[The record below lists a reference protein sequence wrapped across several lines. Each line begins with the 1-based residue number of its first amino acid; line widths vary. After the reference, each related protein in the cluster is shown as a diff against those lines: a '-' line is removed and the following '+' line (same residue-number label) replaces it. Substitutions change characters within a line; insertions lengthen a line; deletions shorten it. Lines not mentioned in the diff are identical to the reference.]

1 MNAFQRLMIPVQD
14 MLEKARRYNPKLVQR
29 TITVTNK
36 DGTTFTKRAW
46 VDPTEKDAEK
56 PKNVQFDLFG
66 GDDAP
71 ILAVSVEK
79 KAGSG
84 TVNNRTDTEEESND
98 IKSVRQRVFNAMK
111 REGYTQKEAD
121 YSTEFKKRV
130 SDTLKKKAEISAR
143 NREKTNVLPVKGP
156 ETTRKQVELP
166 EIEGE
171 KQAVYNTVHETQS
184 SNRGDLDVSIVD
196 TDFRDY
202 GSWSGK
208 GKNLNPAARGKLN
221 QEVAELLLKSRDSLT
236 EEDKGKI
243 QKYSGFGGVKA
254 ADERGVLY
262 DFYTSPPVAK
272 MAWKMLD
279 KIVPVQAGE
288 SVLEPSCGSGV
299 FFDVTPAGVEK
310 TGVELDT
317 RTAAVASILQEG
329 ANIHTGSFE
338 QFNMHNTKRFSR
350 VIGNAP
356 FGDRSVTTSF
366 MDMPEEKSLDKYFI
380 SRSID
385 ALVDGGSMGLI
396 VHPGVL
402 DGKSNRDW
410 RAELQKKGQ
419 FMGAVRLPNG
429 SFKHTQTGV
438 QPDMLFFRKYP
449 EEVQKRLDQ
458 LDESGLKEAGF
469 WHEGWVEGT
478 YYDENKAH
486 ILGELNEG
494 GGNWGSDVV
503 EGDLSLS
510 DMDKAIVTFNPEPDK
525 TTDDLDK
532 LNSMTTKPAGENK
545 KVESMLTESE
555 AEAVAC
561 KTLSVGMTK
570 SIDGKVYRLNENH
583 RWELVKGADETTSE
597 KLEKVKAI
605 AEKVKAIRE
614 AMHNDE
620 PVDDLQR
627 EARTLLQDY
636 KDEHGTNPMDDK
648 DVKRL
653 LTAHASLSG
662 VYEGLVDI
670 DDDIL
675 NKQNVYAKEID
686 LVDGHNPAVTA
697 LLTLQKNMLEA
708 TPANI
713 QSYFPNDIDALMKE
727 LQDNKDCFLT
737 PDGGWELREDFIAGD
752 AWVKIDALKSAIEEH
767 DGDKWVNERV
777 KWQAG
782 ITDLEAAVGWTSIEE
797 AEFTP
802 QSSWIP
808 EEIINKWAKDPDGMA
823 IQYAL
828 ADKILSRNEEGKWGV
843 KGTKDK
849 YIRPKNWRD
858 DGETIEAGT
867 WYPLN
872 DEIAYFLNLQKQRSK
887 NIDTETYDTNA
898 RENFK
903 NWVANNPNVRMEL
916 EALFNRKFNCD
927 IGTPTKTYSVKIDG
941 WNPSVILGGHQWQT
955 IHHLYRAGK
964 GITALGTG
972 FGKTLASV
980 GLMALLRQEGKVKRP
995 MVQVPNN
1002 KVKDWVKTFAKA
1014 MPGLK
1019 VGSVDPESE
1028 GYGNQVKRY
1037 KMYQDL
1043 ANGDYDVIILPESS
1057 ATEIQ
1062 LSEEEDARITSDVVS
1077 AQIMDK
1083 TAGKSDRKV
1092 ATAKESA
1099 LGKMQNGKTNK
1110 TISFEDLGCDA
1121 LFVDEAHNYK
1131 NLFSSTLSRET
1142 GMNDGRRSDRA
1153 MSLFKKSEF
1162 IRHSHDGKNVFLC
1175 TATPLTNSP
1184 LEYYNMLMHVA
1195 PEMLTKLSIHNIDD
1209 FIRNFA
1215 DIETGMKC
1223 DWGSGKAKEGRILKG
1238 FKNLRSLQ
1246 DMFFKYTDLQNDST
1260 KIGLAKP
1267 SANNVPNVIPMQKEQ
1282 TEELRDIS
1290 AQLEEFKNASKDEK
1304 AAKYE
1309 GENYLTFYSRMRT
1322 ASLDLELYDPVK
1334 YKGWKN
1340 PKLEKLAQNAMDS
1353 FTATSGGQV
1362 IFCDRVLSGDG
1373 SMNMHDKIKAELV
1386 AKGFKESEIVVVNG
1400 TTKTGGAKSD
1410 SALEH
1415 LVSEAIDG
1423 FNTGKYKVIIGTTP
1437 TLGEG
1442 VNLQKNSAALHHFDI
1457 PYRPSDFIQRNG
1469 RIDRQGNKQGD
1480 VALHTYLSAG
1490 TIDNYSVN
1498 LVQNKANW
1506 IDQLLKTKS
1515 NVFMNPNDDSYVDP
1529 DELLLALTEEWGDK
1543 DKAGD
1548 RRAEMNKIKADKIQE
1563 ANQNKVHDMM
1573 GALSQMRGSINGYQG
1588 DKGTVQYQN
1597 RVRKIQ
1603 SIEDS
1608 LRNNTEFKNLDL
1620 LAENPPD
1627 FIYDKKKRRAYQKGD
1642 KFMLTDGIFEV
1653 KSINHKNQK
1662 MVLVGL
1668 DGATSTEWS
1677 ASDGLYGNYSYKGKA
1692 NDEEI
1697 KKLQTLY
1704 SQNEYAEQTPE
1715 FKKDNYKR
1723 YMSFVKIRPQDLIF
1737 EAREDTEGKIRI
1749 GRVSSYTQR
1758 DRTPSSLINPYE
1770 PEGRSRIEAYLKGND
1785 HENMDASAASDPVFK
1800 ELGLSEGIK
1809 TAVIADYHAKPESK
1823 FIDAE
1828 VGSTWVSA
1836 KSIAEKMNVALG
1848 NSEND
1853 KVREYD
1859 IKNVAE
1865 MHPDYET
1872 DYERIG
1878 RDYDWRIRR
1887 KSVEKAIKSG
1897 YLKPQKLLIMGIKR

>member
-1 MNAFQRLMIPVQD
+1 MNVFQRMMIPVQG
-14 MLEKARRYNPKLVQR
+14 MLEKARRNNSKLVLR

-36 DGTTFTKRAW
+36 DGTTFTKQVW
-46 VDPTEKDAEK
+46 VDPEEKETEK

-71 ILAVSVEK
+71 VLAVAVDKE
-79 KAGSG
+79 ADNG
-84 TVNNRTDTEEESND
+84 TVNNREEPEAITDD
-98 IKSVRQRVFNAMK
+98 IKAIRQRVFNAMK
-111 REGYTQKEAD
+111 KEGYTQHEAD

-130 SDTLKKKAEISAR
+130 ADTLKKKAEISAR
-143 NREKTNVLPVKGP
+143 NREKTPILTGKDP
-156 ETTRKQVELP
+156 EKPLKTIELP
-166 EIEGE
+166 SVEVE
-171 KQAVYNTVHETQS
+171 KQPVYDTVHETPAN
-184 SNRGDLDVSIVD
+184 NRGKLDVSIVD
-196 TDFRDY
+196 TDFQDY
-202 GSWSGK
+202 GSWSK
-208 GKNLNPAARGKLN
+208 TGKNLNPTARGKLN
-221 QEVAELLLKSRDSLT
+221 QEVAGLLLKARAELT
-236 EEDKGKI
+236 DADKKKI
-243 QKYSGFGGVKA
+243 RQYSGFGGVKA
-254 ADERGVLY
+254 SDERGVLY

-272 MAWKMLD
+272 MTWKMLD

-317 RTAAVASILQEG
+317 RTAAVASILQEEST
-329 ANIHTGSFE
+329 IHTGSFE

-356 FGDRSVTTSF
+356 FGDRSITTSF

-380 SRSID
+380 SRSLD
-385 ALVDGGSMGLI
+385 ALVDGGSMSLI
-396 VHPGVL
+396 VHPGVM

-438 QPDMLFFRKYP
+438 QPDVLFFRKYP
-449 EEVQKRLDQ
+449 EEVQKRLAQ
-458 LDESGLKEAGF
+458 LDEAGIKEAGF
-469 WHEGWVEGT
+469 WHEGWAEGT
-478 YYDENKAH
+478 YYEENKNH
-486 ILGELNEG
+486 ILGKLNEG
-494 GGNWGSDVV
+494 AGNWGSDVV

-510 DMDKAIVTFNPEPDK
+510 EMDKAIKTFKPEPDK
-525 TTDDLDK
+525 TTDDLEK
-532 LNSMTTKPAGENK
+532 LNSMTTKPTEEKK
-545 KVESMLTESE
+545 KVEAYLTEVE
-555 AEAVAC
+555 ADAVAC
-561 KTLSVGMTK
+561 KTLTSGMTK

-583 RWELVKGADETTSE
+583 RWELVKGADETTAA
-597 KLEKVKAI
+597 KLETVKAI

-636 KDEHGTNPMDDK
+636 KDEYGTNPMDDK

-653 LTAHASLSG
+653 LSAHASLSG
-662 VYEGLVDI
+662 VYEGLVNI

-686 LVDGHNPAVTA
+686 IVDGHNPAISA

-713 QSYFPNDIDALMKE
+713 QSYFPNDIDALLKE

-737 PDGGWELREDFIAGD
+737 PDGSWELREDFISGD
-752 AWVKIDALKSAIEEH
+752 AWTKIDALKEALEAH
-767 DGDKWVNERV
+767 AGDKWINERA

-823 IQYAL
+823 IGYAL
-828 ADKILSRNEEGKWGV
+828 KTTFLSKDENGKWGG
-843 KGTKDK
+843 KNLEDR

-858 DGETIEAGT
+858 SGETLEAGT

-872 DEIAYFLNLQKQRSK
+872 DEIVYFLNLQKQRSK

-903 NWVANNPNVRMEL
+903 NWVANNPDVRTEL
-916 EALFNRKFNCD
+916 EALFNRKFNCS

-941 WNPSVILGGHQWQT
+941 WNPAIVLGGHQWQT

-964 GITALGTG
+964 GISALGTG
-972 FGKTLASV
+972 FGKTLSAI
-980 GLMALLRQEGKVKRP
+980 GLIALLRQEGKIKRP
-995 MVQVPNN
+995 LVQVPNN

-1043 ANGDYDVIILPESS
+1043 ANGDYDILILPESAAS
-1057 ATEIQ
+1057 EIQ
-1062 LSEEEDARITSDVVS
+1062 LSEGEDARITADVV
-1077 AQIMDK
+1077 AGQIMEK
-1083 TAGKSDRKV
+1083 TAAKSDRKKE
-1092 ATAKESA
+1092 TAKESA

-1110 TISFEDLGCDA
+1110 TISFEDLGCDSI
-1121 LFVDEAHNYK
+1121 LVDEAHNFKSLYG
-1131 NLFSSTLSRET
+1131 SSLSRET
-1142 GMNDGRRSDRA
+1142 GLNDGRRSDRA
-1153 MSLFKKSEF
+1153 MSLFKKNEY
-1162 IRHSHDGKNVFLC
+1162 IRSKHDGKNVFML

-1184 LEYYNMLMHVA
+1184 LEYYNMMMHIA
-1195 PEMLTKLSIHNIDD
+1195 PEDLKKLSINNIDD

-1246 DMFFKYTDLQNDST
+1246 DMFFKYTDLQNDPT
-1260 KIGLAKP
+1260 KIGLPKP
-1267 SANNVPNVIPMQKEQ
+1267 SSTNIPNVIPMHNEQ
-1282 TEELRDIS
+1282 SAELRSLSED
-1290 AQLEEFKNASKDEK
+1290 LEEFKKAGLHEKDEGGK
-1304 AAKYE
+1304 FE
-1309 GENYLTFYSRMRT
+1309 GENYLTFYSKMRT
-1322 ASLDLELYDPVK
+1322 ASLDLELYDSVK

-1373 SMNMHDKIKAELV
+1373 RMNMHDKIKAELI

-1400 TTKTGGAKSD
+1400 TTKTGGVKSD
-1410 SALEH
+1410 TVLEH
-1415 LVSEAIDG
+1415 LISEAISG

-1437 TLGEG
+1437 TMGEG

-1469 RIDRQGNKQGD
+1469 RIDRQGNKQGS

-1498 LVQNKANW
+1498 LVQC
-1506 IDQLLKTKS
+1506 L
-1515 NVFMNPNDDSYVDP
+1515 
-1529 DELLLALTEEWGDK
+1529 
-1543 DKAGD
+1543 
-1548 RRAEMNKIKADKIQE
+1548 
-1563 ANQNKVHDMM
+1563 
-1573 GALSQMRGSINGYQG
+1573 
-1588 DKGTVQYQN
+1588 
-1597 RVRKIQ
+1597 
-1603 SIEDS
+1603 
-1608 LRNNTEFKNLDL
+1608 
-1620 LAENPPD
+1620 
-1627 FIYDKKKRRAYQKGD
+1627 
-1642 KFMLTDGIFEV
+1642 
-1653 KSINHKNQK
+1653 
-1662 MVLVGL
+1662 
-1668 DGATSTEWS
+1668 
-1677 ASDGLYGNYSYKGKA
+1677 
-1692 NDEEI
+1692 
-1697 KKLQTLY
+1697 
-1704 SQNEYAEQTPE
+1704 
-1715 FKKDNYKR
+1715 
-1723 YMSFVKIRPQDLIF
+1723 
-1737 EAREDTEGKIRI
+1737 
-1749 GRVSSYTQR
+1749 
-1758 DRTPSSLINPYE
+1758 
-1770 PEGRSRIEAYLKGND
+1770 
-1785 HENMDASAASDPVFK
+1785 
-1800 ELGLSEGIK
+1800 
-1809 TAVIADYHAKPESK
+1809 
-1823 FIDAE
+1823 
-1828 VGSTWVSA
+1828 
-1836 KSIAEKMNVALG
+1836 
-1848 NSEND
+1848 
-1853 KVREYD
+1853 
-1859 IKNVAE
+1859 
-1865 MHPDYET
+1865 
-1872 DYERIG
+1872 
-1878 RDYDWRIRR
+1878 
-1887 KSVEKAIKSG
+1887 
-1897 YLKPQKLLIMGIKR
+1897 